1 MSIIFVNWCKVVDKL
16 PSTCYNIKY
25 QRYLYIT
32 KEGGCEVDIR
42 RYDIV
47 QADLGQVIGSEQ
59 GGIRPVLIIQNDV
72 GNIYSCTTIIMP
84 LSSKLKSLN
93 QPTHTLIKRSIDTGL
108 KTDSVLLGEQMRVI
122 SSQRIIKKI
131 GTVTDETERE
141 EIRRVYQANFGE

>member
-1 MSIIFVNWCKVVDKL
+1 M
-16 PSTCYNIKY
+16 
-25 QRYLYIT
+25 
-32 KEGGCEVDIR
+32 DIR

-47 QADLGQVIGSEQ
+47 QADLGQVVGSEQ
-59 GGIRPVLIIQNDV
+59 GGVRPVLIIQNDV
-72 GNIYSCTTIIMP
+72 GNIHSCTTIVMP

-108 KTDSVLLGEQMRVI
+108 RTDSVLLGEQMRVI

-131 GTVTDETERE
+131 GTVTDELERM

>member
-1 MSIIFVNWCKVVDKL
+1 M
-16 PSTCYNIKY
+16 
-25 QRYLYIT
+25 
-32 KEGGCEVDIR
+32 DIR

-47 QADLGQVIGSEQ
+47 QADLGQVVGSEQ
-59 GGIRPVLIIQNDV
+59 GGVRPVLIVQNNQ
-72 GNIYSCTTIIMP
+72 GNIYSTCTIVIP

-108 KTDSVLLGEQMRVI
+108 KTDSVLLGEQIRVI

-131 GTVTDETERE
+131 GTVTDEEERN